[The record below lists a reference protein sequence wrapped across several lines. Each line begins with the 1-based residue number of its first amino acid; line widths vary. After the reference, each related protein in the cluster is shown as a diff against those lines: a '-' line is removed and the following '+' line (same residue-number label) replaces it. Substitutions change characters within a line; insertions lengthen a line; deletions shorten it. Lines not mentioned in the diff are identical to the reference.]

1 MITWTGILTLV
12 NLAIMVGTTL
22 GIVWAFRSSKSRSE
36 REIGERVRL
45 ALHEENE
52 LLQSRLKR
60 IEGENKHLNDMLQL
74 VIDMLK
80 KTRNITLEIDTTN
93 SIVTFRGKDGTI
105 QVSRLP
111 DDSAK

>member
-1 MITWTGILTLV
+1 MTNWASILTLV
-12 NLAIMVGTTL
+12 DLIIMVGTAF
-22 GIVWAFRSSKSRSE
+22 GVVWAFRSSKGRSE
-36 REIGERVRL
+36 REIGERVRQ

-60 IEGENKHLNDMLQL
+60 IETENRHLNDMLQF

-80 KTRNITLEIDTTN
+80 RTRNITLEIDTTN
-93 SIVTFRGKDGTI
+93 SIVTFRGSDGTI

-111 DDSAK
+111 DDPGK